1 MSLKH
6 ANDETAS
13 TVAPA
18 GVALAGPVVHV
29 DMGALSH
36 RGRVRPDNED
46 HFLVARLDRTMQVL
60 MSNLPPDCVPEKH
73 AETAYGMA
81 VADGMGGHAAGEIAS
96 RSAISA
102 LVDLVLRTPDL
113 IMRLDQRLT
122 KEALRRFDD
131 RFQQIKDVLM
141 DHVEEDPKLFGM
153 GTTLT
158 VACSLG
164 FELLVA
170 HVGDSR
176 AYMYREDRLQ
186 RLTRDHTMAQFLADT
201 GAIRPEEIARHP
213 MRHVLTAAI
222 GTQGGKADVE
232 LERLRLADGDQIL
245 LCSDGLTDMVPDAAI
260 ADTLRR
266 SDSASGACESLVN
279 QALEAGGKDN
289 VTVVLGRYRI
299 VPAAA

>member
-1 MSLKH
+1 MTLKH
-6 ANDETAS
+6 ANDDTAS
-13 TVAPA
+13 SVAPN
-18 GVALAGPVVHV
+18 VTLVGPVVQV

-46 HFLVARLDRTMQVL
+46 HFLVARLDRTMHVL
-60 MSNLPPDCVPEKH
+60 MTNLPPECVPEKH
-73 AETAYGMA
+73 TETAYGMA
-81 VADGMGGHAAGEIAS
+81 VADGMGGHAAGEVAS
-96 RSAISA
+96 RSALSA

-113 IMRLDQRLT
+113 IMRLDQRFT

-131 RFQQIKDVLM
+131 RFQQIRDVLLE
-141 DHVEEDPKLFGM
+141 HVEEDPKLFGM

-164 FELLVA
+164 LELLVA

-176 AYMYREDRLQ
+176 AYLYRQGRLQ

-222 GTQGGKADVE
+222 GTQGGKAEVE
-232 LERLRLADGDQIL
+232 LERVRLADGDQIL
-245 LCSDGLTDMVPDAAI
+245 LCSDGLTDMVSDAAI
-260 ADTLRR
+260 AETLRQ
-266 SDSASGACESLVN
+266 SDSAAGACEALVN
-279 QALEAGGKDN
+279 QALEGGGKDN
-289 VTVVLGRYRI
+289 VTVALGRYR
-299 VPAAA
+299 VG